1 MIGSKKVAPGNDESG
16 ANDGQD
22 SSSETVTLL
31 RTRNRMLEGKLE
43 EVTREMDNLR
53 RENDTKLREKDEE
66 VSKLREQL
74 RDRESTAAAG
84 NGMEV
89 EAVNEDPQ
97 IARQLA
103 LLQDEILPHV
113 SSDRSDEE
121 RTVLDNGIPIIELF
135 SNMETEP
142 LLDAAYPSLKFRSG
156 FEPGSHVG
164 FTETKGIVRGS
175 AAEIIAKRLDSED
188 WTTIK
193 LVEKVNAH
201 NFVCK
206 LEVHPPLL
214 SNLETLCLGRFG
226 ERTRNQLRAP
236 RFNPSSFV
244 SRGPQHTSAPR
255 NPT

>member
-1 MIGSKKVAPGNDESG
+1 MIGSKKVAPGNDESS

-22 SSSETVTLL
+22 SSSEIVTLL

-43 EVTREMDNLR
+43 EVVRKNEER
-53 RENDTKLREKDEE
+53 LREKDEE
-66 VSKLREQL
+66 ISKLREQL
-74 RDRESTAAAG
+74 QDRESTAAAG

-135 SNMETEP
+135 NNMETEP

-206 LEVHPPLL
+206 LEVHPP
-214 SNLETLCLGRFG
+214 
-226 ERTRNQLRAP
+226 
-236 RFNPSSFV
+236 PSFPT
-244 SRGPQHTSAPR
+244 SRPCV
-255 NPT
+255 